1 MKKIFSATLLGTMF
15 FLGTTV
21 LAQPTYNRSETTDKF
36 ATLLQY
42 IESIYVDSVNSKQ
55 LVEKAI
61 IHMLEELDPH
71 STYISA
77 EEVAEAN
84 EPLQG
89 SFDGIGIQF
98 NILHDTI
105 FVVEPIQGGPSE
117 KLGIRAGDKIV
128 EVDGVNMAGI
138 GVKNSD
144 VLAKLRGPKGTKV
157 KVGMARKG
165 FDKLLYFDI
174 TRDKIPIYSIDAAYM
189 IAPEIGYIK
198 VSRFAATTT
207 EELKKGIAELKEQ
220 GMKDLILDLQDN
232 GGGLLRSAIEMGDE
246 FLSDE
251 LPKDAPKSE
260 KGKLLVYTEG
270 RAFKREPFNTRS
282 GLPGSFEKGRLV
294 VLIDESSASASEIV
308 SGAIQDWDRGVI
320 VGRRSF
326 GKGLVQRPVNLPDG
340 SVVRLTVQK
349 YYTPAG
355 RCIQKPYDEGK
366 DDYYDDYAKRLK
378 SGEFFSA
385 DSIKFPD
392 SLKYETRITKRTV
405 YGGGGIMPDIFVPL
419 DTSENSRYF
428 SDIIR
433 VGVQNDWSMSYAN
446 DNRQELLKTYP
457 TMEIFAKNFV
467 LPKIEEEKIIQMAVD
482 KEVPFDAKGYENS
495 RHAIGIRTKALLARN
510 LYDNEA
516 FFYLIN
522 ELNPSAKKAVEIL
535 NSGAYDQIGLD
546 PKVQEKKKVQAKK

>member
-1 MKKIFSATLLGTMF
+1 
-15 FLGTTV
+15 
-21 LAQPTYNRSETTDKF
+21 
-36 ATLLQY
+36 
-42 IESIYVDSVNSKQ
+42 
-55 LVEKAI
+55 
-61 IHMLEELDPH
+61 
-71 STYISA
+71 
-77 EEVAEAN
+77 
-84 EPLQG
+84 LQG

-128 EVDGVNMAGI
+128 EVEGTKMAGV

-157 KVGMARKG
+157 KVGIERKG
-165 FDKLLYFDI
+165 YDKWMYFEI
-174 TRDKIPIYSIDAAYM
+174 TRDKIPIYSVDAAYL

-207 EELKKGIAELKEQ
+207 EELRKGISELKAQ

-251 LPKDAPKSE
+251 LPKDSPKNE

-340 SVVRLTVQK
+340 SMVRLTVQK
-349 YYTPAG
+349 YYTPSG
-355 RCIQKPYDEGK
+355 RCIQKPYEDGK
-366 DDYYDDYAKRLK
+366 DDYYADYAKRLK

-428 SDIIR
+428 SDLIR

-446 DNRQELLKTYP
+446 AHREELLKTYP
-457 TMEIFAKNFV
+457 TMEDFAKSFV
-467 LPKIEEEKIIQMAVD
+467 IPQAEQDKIVQMAEA
-482 KEVPFDAKGYENS
+482 KEVPLDEKGYENS
-495 RHAIGIRTKALLARN
+495 KHAILVRTKALLARN

-516 FFYLIN
+516 FYFLIN
-522 ELNPSAKKAVEIL
+522 DLNPAAKKAVQIL
-535 NSGAYDQIGLD
+535 TDGTYDQINLD
-546 PKVQEKKKVQAKK
+546 VKGQEKRKVQQKK